1 MTEVKY
7 DGHLY
12 EMTSVECLNLPKYP
26 LPLVGRPITCGQRDL
41 IRPVGAPS
49 PRRRGEGTTSPTVP
63 SPTKLEKV
71 DRAKPETDEVPLT
84 ATSESLA
91 LVGEAETSIQKAVGM
106 SL

>member
-1 MTEVKY
+1 MTEV
-7 DGHLY
+7 DR
-12 EMTSVECLNLPKYP
+12 LNL
-26 LPLVGRPITCGQRDL
+26 LESLHRLVGRAFACGQRDL

-49 PRRRGEGTTSPTVP
+49 PRRRGEGTTWPPVP

-71 DRAKPETDEVPLT
+71 DRAKPETDEVPLA

-91 LVGEAETSIQKAVGM
+91 LVREAETSIQKAVGM